1 MYSIQNDEP
10 KSFWQKLKFKQI
22 AALRRR
28 VHRGGLICVSVIA
41 VHSVFNSPTE
51 KVRVKPPDEWCWK
64 EGVWWE
70 CQEVDGKQVKDT
82 LEPSPR
88 PDCHGGI
95 ESWGICSRG
104 RFLCRSDATRWQW
117 PTNEDDASKNYNIKM
132 VSEDT
137 KVQKPPG
144 CVLFGGQFLCKDAF
158 NLHGLRCLDNA
169 TSAGICSGS
178 EVLCCRAEECP
189 LEPREKVPI
198 AARQKGFPLLAFQSL
213 IAVWVGH
220 LPVSNI
226 NSSTLWEHEAI
237 RGRWAFQCIDR
248 LMQEVLG
255 RFAQTEEIRLLTPR
269 IVPGWKAEGNTCF
282 PRRRAVL

>member
-1 MYSIQNDEP
+1 MRVFPRGRIHKVFGANGVRSAVPKIKKKRKLANRTPGVEWVSPPIYSPTKVLPEILLSWTPWRTGLMYSIQNDEP

-28 VHRGGLICVSVIA
+28 VLRGGLICVSVIA

-189 LEPREKVPI
+189 LGSLFFF
-198 AARQKGFPLLAFQSL
+198 ALLCKP
-213 IAVWVGH
+213 G
-220 LPVSNI
+220 
-226 NSSTLWEHEAI
+226 
-237 RGRWAFQCIDR
+237 
-248 LMQEVLG
+248 
-255 RFAQTEEIRLLTPR
+255 LLF
-269 IVPGWKAEGNTCF
+269 C
-282 PRRRAVL
+282 LD